1 MRIFKMKRVYKK
13 PDKETHE
20 CDQCEEV
27 KEIAPFFDPIYG
39 REKYWICDECNE
51 RNYDRSL
58 EGDY

>member
-1 MRIFKMKRVYKK
+1 MNRVYKK

-27 KEIAPFFDPIYG
+27 KEITPFFDPIYG

-58 EGDY
+58 EGEC